1 MLLRIVR
8 GLIFLSF
15 SHSLTS
21 LWLTLTPSSSDGW
34 FARGE
39 EMISPGQRGSDAGL
53 IPPDDRIAMYF
64 AGDVTLAHRF
74 EEAIGDSVHKPFADF
89 HLFRNADVAFVN
101 LENPITV
108 RGRKRIL
115 VEGGSASGG
124 KKFNFR
130 MNPKYLVTLK
140 DAGVSVVNLANNHIL
155 DYGVMGLLDTIERL
169 DSAGIRHCGAGRNLE
184 EARAPVILEIRGHR
198 IAILGYW
205 GGGAGAAGVNK
216 PGVAPRD
223 LQIILGDV
231 RSARTEHKADIVI
244 VSLHWGNE
252 LDKSPRLWQRTF
264 AHRIIDAGANVVV
277 GSHSHTIQPVES
289 YHGGIIA
296 YSLGNFLF
304 GGNQVR
310 QYDTSVLEVV
320 AASAGLHSSKKLEW
334 RLIPVRVTNGCVHVL
349 PRIPR
354 GKPDEQRWSGSN

>member
-1 MLLRIVR
+1 MLLRIIS

-21 LWLTLTPSSSDGW
+21 LWLAVTPSSSG
-34 FARGE
+34 
-39 EMISPGQRGSDAGL
+39 SQRCSGAGFVSL
-53 IPPDDRIAMYF
+53 GDRIVMYF

-74 EEAIGDSVHKPFADF
+74 EEAIGDSVHKPFANF

-108 RGRKRIL
+108 RGRKKIL
-115 VEGGSASGG
+115 ASGW

-130 MNPKYLVTLK
+130 MNPKYLITLK

-155 DYGVMGLLDTIERL
+155 DYGVMGLLDTIEKL

-223 LQIILGDV
+223 LRIILADV
-231 RSARTEHKADIVI
+231 RSARTQRNADIVI

-252 LDKSPRLWQRTF
+252 LDRFPQLWQRTF
-264 AHRIIDAGANVVV
+264 AHRIIDSGANVVI
-277 GSHSHTIQPVES
+277 GSHSHTVQPVES

-320 AASAGLHSSKKLEW
+320 ADSAGIHSSTKLEW
-334 RLIPVRVTNGCVHVL
+334 QLIPVRVTNGCVHVL
-349 PRIPR
+349 PRSMR
-354 GKPDEQRWSGSN
+354 GN